1 MDVHRAGGAG
11 GRGRGVLEGAFALLE
26 CLRSY
31 PDGAGVTELAKSA
44 GVPKGTAHRLL
55 DQLAAA
61 GAVERHER
69 RYRVGTQLYWLGQAW
84 EPYPGLRAAARL
96 PLHRL
101 RAMTGA
107 TAVLTVMWEDLALI
121 VGSVPGEV
129 EPVLPVRDGIAFG
142 LDTAAGKA
150 LRGPVRPGAALDR
163 EDVVPGVCCAALPV
177 RAPDGRTVASLAA
190 VVPSGRR
197 LEPLVESLAEA
208 ATAVTRAMVAGATP
222 TTFTALFHP
231 AERV

>member
-31 PDGAGVTELAKSA
+31 ADGAGVTELARSA

-55 DQLAAA
+55 DQLVAA

-69 RYRVGTQLYWLGQAW
+69 RYRVGAQLYWLGQAW

-107 TAVLTVMWEDLALI
+107 TTVLTVMREERALI
-121 VGSVPGEV
+121 IGSVPGQV
-129 EPVLPVRDGIAFG
+129 EPVLPVRDGIAFD

-150 LRGPVRPGAALDR
+150 LRGPVRPGAVLDR
-163 EDVVPGVCCAALPV
+163 EGVVAGVSCAALPI
-177 RAPDGRTVASLAA
+177 RTPDGRTVASLAA

-197 LEPLVESLAEA
+197 LEPLAESVAEA
-208 ATAVTRAMVAGATP
+208 AAAVTRALAAGVPP
-222 TTFTALFHP
+222 TTSVALFHP